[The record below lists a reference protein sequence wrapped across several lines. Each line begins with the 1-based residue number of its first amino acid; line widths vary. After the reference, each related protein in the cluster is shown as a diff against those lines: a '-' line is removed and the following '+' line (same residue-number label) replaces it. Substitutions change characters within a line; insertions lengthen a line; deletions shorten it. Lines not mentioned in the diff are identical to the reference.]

1 MKQVKENVIIIFKTL
16 WFICLVHDLLLLV
29 MVMVMNIHTE
39 YTEYYM

>member
-16 WFICLVHDLLLLV
+16 FICLVHDLLLLV

>member
-1 MKQVKENVIIIFKTL
+1 MKQVKENVIKTL
-16 WFICLVHDLLLLV
+16 WFICLFHDLLLLV